1 MASMHFTDSTKS
13 RDSRLGS
20 GQRCLHLVDI
30 ENLVGCPTLGCTAV
44 AHVAAKYA
52 EVAGVAP
59 YDHVVVAS
67 SHHGAP
73 GAWFGWPGARRLVRS
88 GCDGADLAL
97 LEVLESEDPL
107 ARFDRVAVGS
117 GDGIFAEPAA
127 RLQVAGCEV
136 TVVSRPSALSR
147 RLQLAAKDVRFL
159 ELEDTTRLVRDV
171 PLRAA

>member
-1 MASMHFTDSTKS
+1 MDSTKH

-20 GQRCLHLVDI
+20 VQRCLHLVDI
-30 ENLVGCPTLGCTAV
+30 ENLVGCPTLGCAAV

-52 EVAGVAP
+52 AVAGVAP
-59 YDHVVVAS
+59 NDHVVVAS

-73 GAWFGWPGARRLVRS
+73 GAWFGWPGARRLLRS

-97 LEVLESEDPL
+97 LKVLESENPL
-107 ARFDRVAVGS
+107 ARFGRIAVGS

-127 RLQVAGCEV
+127 RLQAAGCKV
-136 TVVSRPSALSR
+136 TVVSRPGALSR
-147 RLQLAAKDVRFL
+147 QLRLAALDVRFL
-159 ELEDTTRLVRDV
+159 EVEDGTHVVYDM